1 MNMLTKVYD
10 FILKNQLLTR
20 GDTVVCG
27 LSGGAD
33 SVTLILVLNELKAK
47 LGISIEA
54 VHVNH
59 CLRGKE
65 SDRDEQFCRELCQ
78 RLDIPF
84 KAVSCDV
91 KGLSAAEGIS
101 VEEAARKLRYKIFE
115 ENSKGKKLATAHNA
129 NDNLET
135 VILNLSRGTGVKGLS
150 GIPVKRGNI
159 VRPLLTITR
168 QEIEEYLATHEQS
181 YVTDS
186 TNLSDNY
193 TRNKIRH
200 NVVPLLSEINQSVNE
215 TSVNTISNLREENEF
230 IEKIA
235 SEAEDKCRR
244 GNKFFGLGKYDAVI
258 RKRCISRLL
267 ADNQLPY
274 SFSRLE
280 EADDILLKGGK
291 INISGSFFL
300 ESGNDI
306 FELKVIKNIPKETIS
321 AEIVI
326 GKDIFIGNCTVRC
339 EILECDNLKK
349 FEVVHKKSTF
359 YVADYDKIRGR
370 LIVRTRKFGDKIKL
384 KGRDFTSSVKKLINE
399 KIPAE
404 ERSDLLFMEDECG
417 TILAEKIGIAG
428 RIAADTCTVRFLK
441 ISFIRS

>member
-1 MNMLTKVYD
+1 MNMLTKVYN

-33 SVTLILVLNELKAK
+33 SVTLLLTLNELKGK
-47 LGISIEA
+47 LEISVEA

-59 CLRGKE
+59 CLRGAE
-65 SDRDEQFCRELCQ
+65 SDRDENFCRELCQ
-78 RLDIPF
+78 KFNIPF

-91 KGLSAAEGIS
+91 KALSAAEGIS

-150 GIPVKRGNI
+150 GIPVKRGDI
-159 VRPLLTITR
+159 IRPLLTVTR
-168 QEIEEYLATHEQS
+168 QEIEEYLMSHEQT

-186 TNLSDNY
+186 TNLSDDY

-200 NVVPLLSEINQSVNE
+200 KVVPLLSEINPSVNE
-215 TSVNTISNLREENEF
+215 TSVNTISNIREENEF
-230 IEKIA
+230 IEKIV
-235 SEAEDKCRR
+235 SEAEKKCRR
-244 GNKFFGLGKYDAVI
+244 DNKFIGLNKYDSVI

-267 ADNQLPY
+267 ADNRLPY

-280 EADDILLKGGK
+280 EADDILLNGGK

-300 ESGNDI
+300 ESYNDI
-306 FELKVIKNIPKETIS
+306 FELKCIEKTQNNTIS
-321 AEIVI
+321 AEIDI
-326 GKDIFIGNCTVRC
+326 DKDIFISNCTVRC

-404 ERSDLLFMEDECG
+404 ERSDLLFIEDECG
-417 TILAEKIGIAG
+417 TILAEKIGIAD
-428 RIAADTCTVRFLK
+428 RIAADTSTVRFLK